1 MAEPTERRLKVYSF
15 YPPSRPRPWEIPSD
29 YSVPEPVPFLRL
41 RGQWLGQAG
50 FAVGERV
57 RVAVEPGRLVIEP
70 VGS

>member
-1 MAEPTERRLKVYSF
+1 MAERSERRLKVASF
-15 YPPSRPRPWEIPSD
+15 YPPSRPRPWESSPS
-29 YSVPEPVPFLRL
+29 YGVPEPVPFLRL

-50 FAVGERV
+50 FEVGERV